1 MNLGITLVS
10 HVPEIAEGLPQLL
23 NQVAKDVPITKAGGT
38 NDNDI
43 GTSMEKIM
51 QAFADNQADEILAFY
66 DLGSAK
72 MNLEMAI
79 EMSDKKVHLYDTAF
93 LEMAKKSSSTDNVGE
108 LLDAALAG
116 IQKRGGAEPG
126 DKTMVDVWYKLV
138 PDIKDGSLSEDK
150 IKDAVEATKDMI
162 AKKGRASYLGER
174 SKGHIDPGSES
185 SGYLFETLLETEG
198 LL

>member
-1 MNLGITLVS
+1 MSLGITLVS

-43 GTSMEKIM
+43 GTNMEKIM

-93 LEMAKKSSSTDNVGE
+93 LEGAYT
-108 LLDAALAG
+108 AASLIQAG
-116 IQKRGGAEPG
+116 VNLEDIEKQLKPL
-126 DKTMVDVWYKLV
+126 T
-138 PDIKDGSLSEDK
+138 IKD
-150 IKDAVEATKDMI
+150 
-162 AKKGRASYLGER
+162 
-174 SKGHIDPGSES
+174 
-185 SGYLFETLLETEG
+185 
-198 LL
+198 

>member
-93 LEMAKKSSSTDNVGE
+93 LEGAYTEAS
-108 LLDAALAG
+108 LIQAG
-116 IQKRGGAEPG
+116 VNLEDIEKQLKPL
-126 DKTMVDVWYKLV
+126 T
-138 PDIKDGSLSEDK
+138 IKD
-150 IKDAVEATKDMI
+150 
-162 AKKGRASYLGER
+162 
-174 SKGHIDPGSES
+174 
-185 SGYLFETLLETEG
+185 
-198 LL
+198 

>member
-93 LEMAKKSSSTDNVGE
+93 LEGAYT
-108 LLDAALAG
+108 AASLIQAG
-116 IQKRGGAEPG
+116 VNLEDIENQLKPL
-126 DKTMVDVWYKLV
+126 T
-138 PDIKDGSLSEDK
+138 IKD
-150 IKDAVEATKDMI
+150 
-162 AKKGRASYLGER
+162 
-174 SKGHIDPGSES
+174 
-185 SGYLFETLLETEG
+185 
-198 LL
+198 

>member
-1 MNLGITLVS
+1 MSLGITLVS

-23 NQVAKDVPITKAGGT
+23 NQVAKDVPITTAGGT

-43 GTSMEKIM
+43 GTNMEKIM

-93 LEMAKKSSSTDNVGE
+93 LEGAYT
-108 LLDAALAG
+108 AASLIQAG
-116 IQKRGGAEPG
+116 VNLEDIEKRLKPL
-126 DKTMVDVWYKLV
+126 T
-138 PDIKDGSLSEDK
+138 IKD
-150 IKDAVEATKDMI
+150 
-162 AKKGRASYLGER
+162 
-174 SKGHIDPGSES
+174 
-185 SGYLFETLLETEG
+185 
-198 LL
+198 

>member
-1 MNLGITLVS
+1 MSLGITLVS
-10 HVPEIAEGLPQLL
+10 HVPEIAKGLPQLL
-23 NQVAKDVPITKAGGT
+23 NQVAKDVPITTAGGT

-93 LEMAKKSSSTDNVGE
+93 LEGAYT
-108 LLDAALAG
+108 AASLIQAG
-116 IQKRGGAEPG
+116 VNLEDIEKQLKPL
-126 DKTMVDVWYKLV
+126 T
-138 PDIKDGSLSEDK
+138 IKD
-150 IKDAVEATKDMI
+150 
-162 AKKGRASYLGER
+162 
-174 SKGHIDPGSES
+174 
-185 SGYLFETLLETEG
+185 
-198 LL
+198 